1 VLRSLSSRLIAAFA
15 VVIALSLVVAGV
27 GSLFLLREQQ
37 EEAAEERVGRLAEP
51 ITLGVALMEMAD
63 LSEQDI
69 VGVLDGYARR
79 FDARILLLDTEGR
92 VVSDTEAGLT
102 GETIGAFEGL
112 TVASAD
118 GDLLRFRKAR
128 YSGDEGNLLLF
139 TSAREGQLMLG
150 ALPLEQLQS
159 LIFSSAAAGLPLEDL
174 ETGLAALRLNPAGEP
189 VLGTARYM
197 PVVAVP
203 EGEITSAWLDL
214 APRLAIAGA
223 VALVASAVVA
233 LIVSRSI
240 SGRLARITKAAQ
252 EMAKG
257 KYEQEINVYGRD
269 EVARLAEA
277 FNQMAHEVNRSHRS
291 MRDLLANVSHELKTP
306 LTSIQGF
313 SQAVVEGEAKTAE
326 EFAESGRIINEEA
339 QRMRSLV
346 EDLLYL
352 SQMEAGELEMQR
364 EPVDLEDLL
373 RTCAERFQR
382 QIQESGTQLKLDLH
396 SLPAVEGDEHR
407 LEQAFSNLV
416 DNAVRHTPSGGIIT
430 LRARAANGLVRVA
443 VHNTGSF
450 IPPGDLPRVFE
461 RFFQVDRNRSR
472 QPGHSGLGL
481 SIAAEVVQAH
491 RGTIEASSSRELGT
505 EFTVVLPLAD
515 GVAGSG
521 RLEKE
526 SR

>member
-1 VLRSLSSRLIAAFA
+1 MLGSLSSRLIAAFA

-37 EEAAEERVGRLAEP
+37 EEAAEVRVGRLAEP
-51 ITLGVALMEMAD
+51 ITLGVALMELAD
-63 LSEQDI
+63 LSEEDI

-79 FDARILLLDTEGR
+79 FDVRILLLGEGGR
-92 VVSDTEAGLT
+92 VVADTGGKLV
-102 GETIGAFEGL
+102 GESIRTFEGPVV
-112 TVASAD
+112 TSAGED
-118 GDLLRFRKAR
+118 ALHLRKAR
-128 YSGDEGNLLLF
+128 YRGDEGNLLLF
-139 TSAREGQLMLG
+139 ASAREGQIMLS
-150 ALPLEQLQS
+150 ALPLEQLQA
-159 LIFSSAAAGLPLEDL
+159 LIFSSAAAGLPLQDL
-174 ETGLAALRLNPAGEP
+174 ESGLAALRLNPEGEP
-189 VLGTARYM
+189 MLGTARYM

-223 VALVASAVVA
+223 VALLASAVVA

-240 SGRLARITKAAQ
+240 SGRLARITRAAQ

-257 KYEQEINVYGRD
+257 KYEQEISMYGRD

-277 FNQMAHEVNRSHRS
+277 FNQMAREVSRSHRT

-313 SQAVVEGEAKTAE
+313 SQAMAEGETKTAE

-352 SQMEAGELEMQR
+352 SQMESGQLKMRR

-382 QIQESGTQLKLDLH
+382 QIQESGAQLKLDLR

-416 DNAVRHTPSGGIIT
+416 DNAVRHTPSGGTIT
-430 LRARAANGLVRVA
+430 LRAQAANGLVRVA

-450 IPPGDLPRVFE
+450 IPREDLPRVFE
-461 RFFQVDRNRSR
+461 RFFQVGSNRGR
-472 QPGHSGLGL
+472 RLGHSGLGL

-491 RGTIEASSSRELGT
+491 RGTIEASSSRESGT
-505 EFTVVLPLAD
+505 EFTVTLPLAD
-515 GVAGSG
+515 GLARSG
-521 RLEKE
+521 RSENE